1 MKRLLLIT
9 VLFTVAYTVYN
20 SHAPIIVNLSNSFF
34 ICGLIYLFIAL
45 FSYVRNIGFF
55 KTLSYHLYRKRQ
67 ADKHNDVLNAA
78 GATPEQHRQKKIA
91 LHEYTAHLGQNKWSN
106 KCFYL
111 FSIPLLLCSCVLAF
125 ASM

>member
-9 VLFTVAYTVYN
+9 VLFTVAYTAYN
-20 SHAPIIVNLSNSFF
+20 SHAPIILNLSNSFF
-34 ICGLIYLFIAL
+34 ISGLIYLFIAL

-67 ADKHNDVLNAA
+67 ADKQDDALNAA
-78 GATPEQHRQKKIA
+78 GGTSEQHQQKKIE
-91 LHEYTAHLGQNKWSN
+91 LHEYTAQLGKSKWSN
-106 KCFYL
+106 KLFYL